1 MSVLSF
7 RKSVEQLDQALD
19 QANQKQVAMQRILSR
34 CITSAG
40 EYSIEL
46 KSEDKTAL
54 RNNLERLSNQTKSL
68 LGSSEADRLANEF
81 RGALRAYSE
90 LAQAEVTRMRTET
103 VDVMESMQTFIVK
116 VLDSGTN
123 QEQILRQEFE
133 GLEAKALTGEIT
145 AIRAAIRHAGEV
157 ALKSCEDIQRSQ
169 GIVIAQLEDEI
180 RHLHQVVDHEHRAAL
195 SDPTTGVWNRAKLD
209 GRIKDLILLNE
220 GFCVFLVGLPNLAQ
234 IARSDPRIAAGLLRA
249 LAGRLQSISGKN
261 GEIGMAGRWNEETFA
276 IVFNLP
282 LSGAPTT
289 PASAEAALSGTYS
302 IQHDGAAS
310 DIEVPVHVR
319 AVERPKDSQ
328 DASFYLQLGQA
339 VFNVTAR

>member
-7 RKSVEQLDQALD
+7 RKSVAQLDQADEQQL
-19 QANQKQVAMQRILSR
+19 AIQRILSR
-34 CITSAG
+34 CIASTA

-46 KSEDKTAL
+46 RSEDRNDL
-54 RNNLERLSNQTKSL
+54 RNNLERLSNQTNSL
-68 LGSSEADRLANEF
+68 LEPSEADRLANDF
-81 RGALRAYSE
+81 RSALRAYCE
-90 LAQAEVTRMRTET
+90 LAQTEVTRMRTET

-123 QEQILRQEFE
+123 QEQVLRQEFE
-133 GLEAKALTGEIT
+133 GLEAKALTGDVA

-157 ALKSCEDIQRSQ
+157 AIKSCEDIQRSQ
-169 GIVIAQLEDEI
+169 GVVIAQLEDEI

-220 GFCVFLVGLPNLAQ
+220 GFCVFLVGLPDLAQ
-234 IARSDPRIAAGLLRA
+234 IARSDPRVAAGLLRA

-282 LSGAPTT
+282 LSGAPST
-289 PASAEAALSGTYS
+289 PATAEAALSGTYS

-310 DIEVPVHVR
+310 NIQVQVDVR
-319 AVERPKDSQ
+319 AVERPKDAPE
-328 DASFYLQLGQA
+328 ASFYLRLGQA
-339 VFNVTAR
+339 VFKVTAR

>member
-7 RKSVEQLDQALD
+7 RKSVEQLDHADEQQL
-19 QANQKQVAMQRILSR
+19 AMQRILSR

-46 KSEDKTAL
+46 KSDDRKAL
-54 RNNLERLSNQTKSL
+54 RNNLERLSSQTNSVL
-68 LGSSEADRLANEF
+68 EASETDRLANEF
-81 RGALRAYSE
+81 RGALRAYNE

-123 QEQILRQEFE
+123 QEQTLRQEFE
-133 GLEAKALTGEIT
+133 GLEAKALTSDIT
-145 AIRAAIRHAGEV
+145 AIRAAIRHTGEV
-157 ALKSCEDIQRSQ
+157 AIQSCEDIQRSQ
-169 GIVIAQLEDEI
+169 GVVIAQLQDEI

-220 GFCVFLVGLPNLAQ
+220 GFCVFLVGLPTLAQ

-261 GEIGMAGRWNEETFA
+261 GEIGMAGRWNEDTFA

-282 LSGAPTT
+282 LSGAPST
-289 PASAEAALSGTYS
+289 PAAAESALNGIYS

-310 DIEVPVHVR
+310 DIQAQVHVQ
-319 AVERPKDSQ
+319 AVERPKDSPE
-328 DASFYLQLGQA
+328 ASFYLHLGQA
-339 VFNVTAR
+339 VFNVTAH